1 MKSQELQLPLKKSP
15 EIIGEKSDQLHWSD
29 VWKNGQTEF
38 ILSNFTLMEFQ
49 DGSNISKPVDT
60 LPKMMKLKVKSRI

>member
-49 DGSNISKPVDT
+49 DGSNINKPVDT
-60 LPKMMKLKVKSRI
+60 LRKMMKLKVKNQT

>member
-15 EIIGEKSDQLHWSD
+15 EIIGEKLDQLHWSD

-60 LPKMMKLKVKSRI
+60 LRKMMKLKVKNQT